1 MLSLFAGRLDRKSY
15 IVGNGLAL
23 GILFAAV
30 LIFVIPIAI
39 LDLLINGANS
49 SQIFKVLYLIVV
61 VPAVMW
67 YFFFMI
73 LMVRRLHDLG
83 YPGLLVVI
91 LFTLSE
97 GAGRVLDIWI
107 LHLAGLILIA
117 LLCALPGQK
126 SRNNFGNKP
135 PKRFKIAMLIPNL
148 N

>member
-23 GILFAAV
+23 GALIFAV
-30 LIFVIPIAI
+30 LIVVVPVAI
-39 LDLLINGANS
+39 LDLVINGPNS
-49 SQIFKVLYLIVV
+49 SQVFKVLYSIALI
-61 VPAVMW
+61 PAVMW

-83 YPGLLVVI
+83 YPGLLIVI
-91 LFTLSE
+91 LFTASE
-97 GAGRVLDIWI
+97 GAGRLLDIWI
-107 LHLAGLILIA
+107 LHLAGLVLIA
-117 LLCALPGQK
+117 LLCTLPGQK

-135 PKRFKIAMLIPNL
+135 PKRFKMAMLIPNL